1 MTKSK
6 DKASEDEI
14 KTPQDAETVEGN
26 SEHETILDAE
36 VIEEQAEA
44 IGENDHTSDT
54 GEAQDD
60 QSVSLEEAEESE
72 DQNLGPNSETQADTV
87 DDPSEAA
94 LHRADTSA
102 PVETIV
108 EKTRMMPVLIGALI
122 AGAVGFFLA
131 QFAQKSGLLG
141 SGQSLESLRSEF
153 EQKLG
158 DVSASL
164 DTVSQKTTGSESAMR
179 DMSSNLADVQEQIT
193 GLSSELRASDQTGA
207 TVQSLTA
214 RVESMEQL
222 VADMSQVI
230 KELQKRPVAATL
242 SSDVIDAYQAEV
254 SSLMETMQARREEAE
269 SIMAQ
274 ARAEKAQAA
283 EIAQKTQA
291 KALMSDITAALATGG
306 NFSAAL
312 EEFASLTGIEIPS
325 GLAAFSSGVVTLDQ
339 LLDDFPER
347 ARRAL
352 AADRSE
358 ETFDGST
365 QSLLGFLKS
374 QVQARSVTPKEGDDT
389 DAILSRAEHAVR
401 NGDLDQAL
409 QELQTL
415 PSEIAESFEGWI
427 DSARARQTA
436 IAEAQVLKMNLGQ

>member
-131 QFAQKSGLLG
+131 QFAQTSGLLG

-153 EQKLG
+153 EQKTRRRQRIVRHG
-158 DVSASL
+158 FA
-164 DTVSQKTTGSESAMR
+164 K
-179 DMSSNLADVQEQIT
+179 NN
-193 GLSSELRASDQTGA
+193 GL
-207 TVQSLTA
+207 
-214 RVESMEQL
+214 
-222 VADMSQVI
+222 
-230 KELQKRPVAATL
+230 
-242 SSDVIDAYQAEV
+242 
-254 SSLMETMQARREEAE
+254 
-269 SIMAQ
+269 
-274 ARAEKAQAA
+274 
-283 EIAQKTQA
+283 
-291 KALMSDITAALATGG
+291 
-306 NFSAAL
+306 
-312 EEFASLTGIEIPS
+312 
-325 GLAAFSSGVVTLDQ
+325 
-339 LLDDFPER
+339 
-347 ARRAL
+347 
-352 AADRSE
+352 
-358 ETFDGST
+358 
-365 QSLLGFLKS
+365 
-374 QVQARSVTPKEGDDT
+374 
-389 DAILSRAEHAVR
+389 
-401 NGDLDQAL
+401 
-409 QELQTL
+409 
-415 PSEIAESFEGWI
+415 
-427 DSARARQTA
+427 
-436 IAEAQVLKMNLGQ
+436 